1 VEYLPVAAAAAGL
14 LEEEAE
20 STRSTAALLATGLL
34 EGEEQ
39 RTPRTGRRRGRR
51 RCHFSRRLG
60 VEEGI
65 GFLEETA
72 VPGLY
77 MCHCS
82 LPVGPPNFGPGGET
96 KLSLALLAVSFGQ
109 FIGLIADISGSLRL
123 ALNGEYLIPSPSQ
136 QIYPDILVDIAG
148 YFKPW
153 PQHRLIAAHSHKSE
167 GARRRGGPRRRRRPS
182 PATHGRRRARDRKG
196 RGSKWKLGFGGAD
209 RRRRVLISRR
219 SRSTVGC

>member
-1 VEYLPVAAAAAGL
+1 MEYLPVAAAAAGL

-72 VPGLY
+72 VLGLY
-77 MCHCS
+77 MCRCS

-136 QIYPDILVDIAG
+136 QIYPDISVDIAG
-148 YFKPW
+148 YFKPC
-153 PQHRLIAAHSHKSE
+153 SE
-167 GARRRGGPRRRRRPS
+167 
-182 PATHGRRRARDRKG
+182 
-196 RGSKWKLGFGGAD
+196 
-209 RRRRVLISRR
+209 VLIRIGLGVCMHR
-219 SRSTVGC
+219 GIRAIFY

>member
-1 VEYLPVAAAAAGL
+1 MEYLPVAAAAAGL

-39 RTPRTGRRRGRR
+39 RMPRTGRRRGRR

-77 MCHCS
+77 MCRCSCS

-109 FIGLIADISGSLRL
+109 FIGLIASFSAKWGISYPQPFPAAISGYIGGYSRL
-123 ALNGEYLIPSPSQ
+123 
-136 QIYPDILVDIAG
+136 
-148 YFKPW
+148 F
-153 PQHRLIAAHSHKSE
+153 
-167 GARRRGGPRRRRRPS
+167 
-182 PATHGRRRARDRKG
+182 
-196 RGSKWKLGFGGAD
+196 
-209 RRRRVLISRR
+209 
-219 SRSTVGC
+219 

>member
-1 VEYLPVAAAAAGL
+1 MEYLPVAAAAAGL

-65 GFLEETA
+65 GFLEEAA

-77 MCHCS
+77 MCRCS

-136 QIYPDILVDIAG
+136 QIYPDISVDIAG
-148 YFKPW
+148 YFKPC
-153 PQHRLIAAHSHKSE
+153 SE
-167 GARRRGGPRRRRRPS
+167 
-182 PATHGRRRARDRKG
+182 
-196 RGSKWKLGFGGAD
+196 
-209 RRRRVLISRR
+209 VLIRIGLGVCMHR
-219 SRSTVGC
+219 GIRAIFY

>member
-1 VEYLPVAAAAAGL
+1 MEYLPVAAAAAGL

-77 MCHCS
+77 MCRCS

-109 FIGLIADISGSLRL
+109 FIGLIADISGSLRI
-123 ALNGEYLIPSPSQ
+123 ALNVEYLIPSPSQ
-136 QIYPDILVDIAG
+136 QIYPDISVDIAG

-153 PQHRLIAAHSHKSE
+153 FVYVGSCNTTSSE
-167 GARRRGGPRRRRRPS
+167 SAGSGQ
-182 PATHGRRRARDRKG
+182 ATAESAGVAKP
-196 RGSKWKLGFGGAD
+196 
-209 RRRRVLISRR
+209 
-219 SRSTVGC
+219 